1 MLCCILSCFFFFA
14 GGVSAGMALSQGKV
28 ARTFAQLSG
37 KRAFDS
43 RFYIIVV
50 TRAGLFMIILV

>member
-1 MLCCILSCFFFFA
+1 
-14 GGVSAGMALSQGKV
+14 MALSQGKV